1 MNFFANSFSE
11 EEARQSML
19 YSYKNS
25 INGFAALLSDE
36 EADILSGEQLI
47 NIILLSHLRIV
58 QIVGIISFVSGYM
71 NLKLVVLILFFFTD
85 ILQI

>member
-1 MNFFANSFSE
+1 MFEHILFVCMLNFYLKLLIIMNFWQMFFSE

-47 NIILLSHLRIV
+47 DIILLSHLRIV
-58 QIVGIISFVSGYM
+58 I
-71 NLKLVVLILFFFTD
+71 
-85 ILQI
+85 

>member
-1 MNFFANSFSE
+1 MFFSE

-47 NIILLSHLRIV
+47 DIILLSHLRIV
-58 QIVGIISFVSGYM
+58 I
-71 NLKLVVLILFFFTD
+71 
-85 ILQI
+85 